1 MIRSIAILLAAS
13 VAATLPAS
21 ANARSLALIRDAE
34 IERTIRTYTTPM
46 FSSIGVK
53 QNSVRVHIVNDS
65 RINAF
70 VAGGRYI
77 FINTGLLMYAK
88 DAGMVIGVLAHEMG
102 HIVGQHLTRLRGAIS
117 ESQIKQIIAFI
128 LAAST
133 GVATRDGQAA
143 GAIASL
149 GGNIVR
155 GTLYRYTRGM
165 EAEADEFALTTLD
178 RMGVSARGL
187 ASLMQHLMSQEALL
201 PSMQDPYMRTH
212 PLSRSRLERIKRHM
226 KTSRFTSQPTPV
238 RYRKLHRRMRAKLF
252 GFLKPP
258 ASVLARYGPNNRSL
272 EARYAIAVA
281 YHRSSRLNDA
291 LATIDDLIREEPR
304 DPFFHELKGQI
315 LLESGRAQQAIKSYS
330 AAIRLAPSEALIRGA
345 YAHALLQTGDR
356 SKVPTALRHLITV
369 TVNDKTFPTGW
380 RLRAIAHGHL
390 KQIGESA
397 AALAEYYLLLGDLAE
412 ARRQIRRAER
422 LLPAGS
428 PSWQRV
434 QDMKS
439 ARLDSK
445 GRR

>member
-1 MIRSIAILLAAS
+1 MIRSIATLLAAS
-13 VAATLPAS
+13 IAATLSAS
-21 ANARSLALIRDAE
+21 VHARSLALIRDAE
-34 IERTIRTYTTPM
+34 IERTIRIYTTPM

-70 VAGGRYI
+70 VAGGRHI
-77 FINTGLLMYAK
+77 FINTGLLMDAK
-88 DAGMVIGVLAHEMG
+88 DANMVIGVLAHEMG
-102 HIVGQHLTRLRGAIS
+102 HIVGQHLTRLRGAIR
-117 ESQIKQIIAFI
+117 ETPITQVIAFI
-128 LAAST
+128 LAAGT

-143 GAIASL
+143 GAVASL
-149 GGNIVR
+149 GSNIVR
-155 GTLYRYTRGM
+155 GTLYQYTRGM

-178 RMGVSARGL
+178 QMGVSARGL
-187 ASLMQHLMSQEALL
+187 ANLMQHLISQEALL

-226 KTSRFTSQPTPV
+226 KKSRFTSQPTPV

-258 ASVLARYGPNNRSL
+258 GRVIAHYGSKNRSL
-272 EARYAIAVA
+272 EARYALAVA
-281 YHRSSRLNDA
+281 YHRDNRLNDA
-291 LATIDDLIREEPR
+291 LASIDNLIREQPR

-315 LLESGRAQQAIKSYS
+315 LLESGRAWRAVKSYS
-330 AAIRLAPSEALIRGA
+330 AAIRLAPSEPLIRGA

-356 SKVPTALRHLITV
+356 SKVPAALRHLITV
-369 TVNDKTFPTGW
+369 TANDKTFVTGW

-390 KQIGESA
+390 RQIGESA

-428 PSWQRV
+428 TSWQRI
-434 QDMKS
+434 QDIKS
-439 ARLDSK
+439 ARLDFK